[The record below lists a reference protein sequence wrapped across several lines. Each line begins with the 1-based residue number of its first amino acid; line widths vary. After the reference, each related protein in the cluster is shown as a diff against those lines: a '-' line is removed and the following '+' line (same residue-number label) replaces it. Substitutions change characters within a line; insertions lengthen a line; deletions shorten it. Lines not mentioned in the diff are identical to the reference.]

1 MKKLARA
8 FIILGIVLR
17 FWMIVPIVFG
27 VITLRKLGSAK
38 DARELLGWGVVTL
51 FFVSQIAGIL
61 MLIMTDEDLRGDK
74 NRAKADVP
82 ACGAV
87 RAEVP
92 AAYCAQPAVA
102 TPVHLAQPIRQQA
115 PASAPQPVRQQ
126 PAAHG
131 ESGLDGAEA
140 KSMQSELVELF
151 RLKQEGYISAEE
163 YEARRKE
170 ILEKY
175 YNAGRS

>member
-1 MKKLARA
+1 MRKLARA

-27 VITLRKLGSAK
+27 VITLRKLDSAK

-61 MLIMTDEDLRGDK
+61 LLIMNDEDLAEDGGASRQKVASQG
-74 NRAKADVP
+74 RAASV
-82 ACGAV
+82 
-87 RAEVP
+87 
-92 AAYCAQPAVA
+92 AQPAASARPATATPVA
-102 TPVHLAQPIRQQA
+102 TPTRPVAA
-115 PASAPQPVRQQ
+115 TPARTAQPVRQQ

-131 ESGLDGAEA
+131 ESGLDGTEA

>member
-27 VITLRKLGSAK
+27 VITLRKLDSAK

-61 MLIMTDEDLRGDK
+61 LLIMNDEDLAEDGGASRQKVASQG
-74 NRAKADVP
+74 RAASV
-82 ACGAV
+82 
-87 RAEVP
+87 
-92 AAYCAQPAVA
+92 AQPAE
-102 TPVHLAQPIRQQA
+102 HC
-115 PASAPQPVRQQ
+115 
-126 PAAHG
+126 
-131 ESGLDGAEA
+131 ESSRAGTEA

-151 RLKQEGYISAEE
+151 RLRQEGFIDNAKYEE
-163 YEARRKE
+163 MRQR
-170 ILEKY
+170 ILNKY
-175 YNAGRS
+175 YGDKG